1 MVEYILDFDCW
12 KVRILIITRII
23 HAPRPS
29 TVDLLLRRTQK
40 EAQQLV
46 KNTHFA
52 AIGLLQ
58 TDLPSLFYY
67 TDIGQKAGNVIAIEI
82 LGNCPQNLSTM
93 AFFGSNEA
101 VNATI
106 SAITA
111 ADKQK

>member
-1 MVEYILDFDCW
+1 MFEKNRYFDCW
-12 KVRILIITRII
+12 KVRIMIITRII

-29 TVDLLLRRTQK
+29 TVALLLRRTAK
-40 EAQQLV
+40 ESKKLV
-46 KNTHFA
+46 EDTHFA

-82 LGNCPQNLSTM
+82 VGNCPQHVNTM

-101 VNATI
+101 VNATM